1 MIGSGGGGGWGR
13 GKSLAGVNRVEPSW
27 IFSNLR
33 RDSAVPAGPRP
44 PSPEPR
50 PCHPPQLGRLGL
62 ALLRCPRFPLP
73 CQPPSPAQRLV
84 LRTNRPSLAGALARP
99 QKAWVSFDTAGLEGM
114 ARQTPPPPP
123 KGCTGCRPA
132 QDSVEGCSGCGQDST
147 ERLEPQPKGR
157 RPGGNG
163 PSSGSCFPCPQPQSA
178 ALGSQPARRASVNS
192 DGVTGQ
198 RPCGRVCGRWDS
210 CGCRGGQ

>member
-1 MIGSGGGGGWGR
+1 MVLIGCGGGGGWGR

-99 QKAWVSFDTAGLEGM
+99 QKAWVSFDTAEVYLPILGTTIATLSLKLSKFKSK
-114 ARQTPPPPP
+114 RKKVTQY
-123 KGCTGCRPA
+123 
-132 QDSVEGCSGCGQDST
+132 
-147 ERLEPQPKGR
+147 
-157 RPGGNG
+157 
-163 PSSGSCFPCPQPQSA
+163 GSM
-178 ALGSQPARRASVNS
+178 
-192 DGVTGQ
+192 D
-198 RPCGRVCGRWDS
+198 
-210 CGCRGGQ
+210 